1 MAEKVEIIDID
12 AKNAM
17 RTLKDL
23 KDEVKELRKALD
35 NCEIGSDEFTDTLNQ
50 LTDAQTEL
58 KNATKSSTEVIEGS
72 YDALVKKMSEL
83 KKEWR
88 ATADELKR
96 NDLGKEI
103 SDINKQLKDMDAELG
118 NYQRNVGNYGS
129 AFEGVTL
136 KFEDGVGKFEKLN
149 TVSQDVIGSFDVIEG
164 GLKAMGVES
173 EFVSG
178 MMDKLAGAMKM
189 TQGFKSV
196 TEGVDNF
203 KALKAAVTA
212 NTIALSG
219 FKKALIATG
228 IGAAIVAVATLI
240 AYWDDLTAAIKGNT
254 KELKENNALLDE
266 FAEKE
271 RDRHKKVVE
280 SIADTTAQYKILQ
293 NQWRQLTTEQ
303 EKSKWLIENKNKFD
317 ALGLSV
323 KSLTDADRIF
333 VEQSANVIQML
344 KMRAKATA
352 LSSLLVEEYKRKEL
366 AQFDKQNQTVYGRV
380 GYTPTEDEIKQ
391 WGLDD
396 DKADYFDD
404 NGALNTTG
412 SYKAYNREKSRNEA
426 IISDADSAINNIT
439 NQLNKINSQLMIWED
454 TYGIS
459 TTTSTTTS
467 TTPKTTSSTSTA
479 GKTDEQKAEEER
491 EKQIKDIITR
501 LKEFSINTK
510 QEELDELKKKYDEE
524 LKLLGDNEE
533 AKQQLKEEYEA
544 NQKAIEDKYNEPNK
558 ILLEQY
564 KALQD
569 EIVMSQ
575 MNSSAQQLEIIKNQ
589 YEQEKKLLDELKEKK
604 LITEE
609 EYADAIYDIDMKRK
623 TAEEQITDVV
633 EEEKEVYGELG
644 LEIKKTGLLTADN
657 QKLIAR
663 SIDVVSETFAQ
674 TSQLLTSLANSQD
687 QNTKQGFE
695 NYKNLSIAAAVMS
708 MLQGIIGA
716 WTSAMSLPAPFSF
729 ITGGIMSAF
738 TATMGALQ
746 IDQIKKQ
753 KFGGNNSG
761 SNGHSSNITPPTINT
776 GALMSSPVSYI
787 SEIQGANATSDA
799 TDNRV
804 YVVESDIS
812 DTQKKVSVA
821 EEEATF

>member
-17 RTLKDL
+17 KTLKDL

-103 SDINKQLKDMDAELG
+103 SDINQQLKDMDAELG

-173 EFVSG
+173 EFVSD

-196 TEGVDNF
+196 TEGVGNF
-203 KALKAAVTA
+203 QALKAAITA
-212 NTIALSG
+212 NTIAVNG
-219 FKKALIATG
+219 FSKALIGTG
-228 IGAAIVAVATLI
+228 IGAAVVAIGLLI
-240 AYWDDLTAAIKGNT
+240 AYWDDLTSAIKGNT
-254 KELKENNALLDE
+254 EELKENNTLLDE

-271 RDRHKKVVE
+271 QDRYRKIVE
-280 SIADTTAQYKILQ
+280 SIADTIAQYKVLQ
-293 NQWRQLTTEQ
+293 TQWRQLTTEQ
-303 EKSKWLIENKNKFD
+303 EKSKWLNENKNKFD

-323 KSLTDADRIF
+323 KNLTDADRIF
-333 VEQSANVIQML
+333 VKESENVIKTL
-344 KMRAKATA
+344 KLRAEAAA
-352 LSSLLVEEYKRKEL
+352 LESAITDLYKERFSISTDMGGDTGGYNQFIEKYAGRKINE
-366 AQFDKQNQTVYGRV
+366 DVSKKYGL
-380 GYTPTEDEIKQ
+380 TP
-391 WGLDD
+391 
-396 DKADYFDD
+396 DYFDE
-404 NGALNTTG
+404 NGNLTNKGAGDLYFLMRDDLVSIDKTIDIYTN
-412 SYKAYNREKSRNEA
+412 K
-426 IISDADSAINNIT
+426 ISDVYNAIR
-439 NQLNKINSQLMIWED
+439 NSPF
-454 TYGIS
+454 S
-459 TTTSTTTS
+459 TSTTT
-467 TTPKTTSSTSTA
+467 PTTSSTSTT
-479 GKTDEQKAEEER
+479 GKTDEQKAAEER

-533 AKQQLKEEYEA
+533 AKKQLKEEYEA

-558 ILLEQY
+558 ILLDQY

-787 SEIQGANATSDA
+787 SEIQGANSTSDA